1 MPAGPSGSAGIRHF
15 GAHACCAHALRFPT
29 RSPLVPHSFPTRS
42 PLVSSLLRNTHT
54 TRVTPTADTPH
65 QREPFLSK
73 ETGTGEEPAA
83 EASARRRNPTDRHM
97 NPDTLNTMSGSLSIT
112 SAMADPALLDL
123 PWDLPLE
130 SWPSDTIAAL
140 PKGISR
146 HLVRFAHLGGHVVA
160 IKETTAEMA
169 RGEYEMLRTLQ
180 RLEIPCVEPVAV
192 ITNRTD
198 AEGDEL
204 KPVLVTRHLRFSL
217 PYRALFSQTLR
228 PDTATR
234 LVDALAVLLVR
245 LHIVGFFWGDVSLSN
260 TLFRRDA
267 GAFAAYLVDAE
278 TGKLYQGG
286 LSNGQRENDLEIAR
300 VNIAG
305 ELLDLEAGGRV
316 ADELDPVRI
325 SNGIVDAY
333 RNLWTELTSTETFP
347 GAERWRIN
355 ERVQRLNELGFD
367 IEELAIKTDASGTTV
382 RIQPKVVDA
391 GHHQR
396 RLLRLTGLDAGE
408 NQARRLLNDLD
419 SYRAAY
425 NKADLDEEMVA
436 HEWLMRVFEPVV
448 RAIPVELRGK
458 LEPAEVFHQL
468 LEHRWFMAQTA
479 GQDVPL
485 AEAVTSYVN
494 EVLRHRRDEATM
506 IDPPTGAIT
515 TAMPVLDTAA
525 IPVVDPDDED
535 DWRANV

>member
-1 MPAGPSGSAGIRHF
+1 
-15 GAHACCAHALRFPT
+15 
-29 RSPLVPHSFPTRS
+29 
-42 PLVSSLLRNTHT
+42 
-54 TRVTPTADTPH
+54 
-65 QREPFLSK
+65 
-73 ETGTGEEPAA
+73 
-83 EASARRRNPTDRHM
+83 
-97 NPDTLNTMSGSLSIT
+97 
-112 SAMADPALLDL
+112 MADPALLDL
-123 PWDLPLE
+123 PWQLPLE
-130 SWPSDTIAAL
+130 SWPSDAIAAL

-160 IKETTAEMA
+160 IKETTADMA
-169 RGEYEMLRTLQ
+169 KGEYEMLRMLQ
-180 RLEIPCVEPVAV
+180 RLEIPCVDPVAV
-192 ITNRTD
+192 ITNRSD
-198 AEGDEL
+198 DEGEAL

-267 GAFAAYLVDAE
+267 GSFAAYLVDAE
-278 TGKLYQGG
+278 TGKLYEGG

-316 ADELDPVRI
+316 ADELDPVNI
-325 SNGIVDAY
+325 SNGIVEAY
-333 RNLWTELTSTETFP
+333 RSLWKELTGSEVFAT
-347 GAERWRIN
+347 AERWRIN
-355 ERVQRLNELGFD
+355 ERVNRLNDLGFD
-367 IEELAIKTDASGTTV
+367 IEELAIRTDESGTTV

-396 RLLRLTGLDAGE
+396 RLLRLTGLDAEE

-425 NKADLDEEMVA
+425 GKADLDEEMVA

-448 RAIPVELRGK
+448 RAIPTDLRGK

-468 LEHRWFMAQTA
+468 LEHRWFMAQQA
-479 GQDVPL
+479 GHDIPL
-485 AEAVTSYVN
+485 AEAVSSYVTTI
-494 EVLRHRRDEATM
+494 LRHRRDEATV
-506 IDPPTGAIT
+506 IGPPTGSTSTLDVIAPETSAI
-515 TAMPVLDTAA
+515 A
-525 IPVVDPDDED
+525 VVDPDDEE
-535 DWRANV
+535 DWRLKV